1 MTSRSRRCC
10 AGATVLT
17 LLAGTIV
24 LGAFA
29 ITGLFADRQAIAEVP
44 ASASASKGDHTMF
57 GGTPERNFVNLH
69 STGLSH
75 EFPKSEEDEKVRV
88 LGNRV
93 KWKESLGSRAYGGP
107 IVAGGKVF
115 VGTNNENPRSKRDR
129 GKATDDYPEGPPVD
143 KGILMCFDEKT
154 GKFLWQM
161 VHDKLAS
168 GQVHDW
174 PREGLCSTPTVVGDR
189 IFYCSNR
196 CDVVCLDV
204 NGFLDG
210 RRRDLVVRH
219 DERA

>member
-1 MTSRSRRCC
+1 MKCCSR
-10 AGATVLT
+10 
-17 LLAGTIV
+17 LLIVSAFV
-24 LGAFA
+24 LGAAGVAA
-29 ITGLFADRQAIAEVP
+29 IATFSSNRQVVAEVP
-44 ASASASKGDHTMF
+44 TNAPAKGDHTMF

-69 STGLSH
+69 ETGFSH
-75 EFPKSEEDEKVRV
+75 EFPKSEDDEKIRV

-93 KWKESLGSRAYGGP
+93 KWKEALGSRTYGGP
-107 IVAGGKVF
+107 IVVGGKV
-115 VGTNNENPRSKRDR
+115 VIGTNNENPRNKRDR

-143 KGILMCFDEKT
+143 KCILMCFDEKT

-210 RRRDLVVRH
+210 KNDGIQNEQYKDKIDGDVIW
-219 DERA
+219 